1 MHQMAALRTHGSG
14 WQPSCYSERQGRF
27 KKRGASM
34 VRQLFEV
41 LFVVSLFALVAAPV
55 VGVLLLAW
63 PRKPAGRSVRA
74 SQIHA
79 HV

>member
-1 MHQMAALRTHGSG
+1 
-14 WQPSCYSERQGRF
+14 
-27 KKRGASM
+27 M

-41 LFVVSLFALVAAPV
+41 LFVVTLFALVAAPV

-63 PRKPAGRSVRA
+63 PRRHAGRIVRS